1 MTDNK
6 LIICVKKCSFVGLR
20 YTRLWFIYG
29 FFVYAI
35 SMLDHVTLNFS
46 VISEL
51 WIGKNVEGD
60 YRVQF
65 KDIVPSFA

>member
-1 MTDNK
+1 MVCMTDNK

-51 WIGKNVEGD
+51 
-60 YRVQF
+60 
-65 KDIVPSFA
+65 